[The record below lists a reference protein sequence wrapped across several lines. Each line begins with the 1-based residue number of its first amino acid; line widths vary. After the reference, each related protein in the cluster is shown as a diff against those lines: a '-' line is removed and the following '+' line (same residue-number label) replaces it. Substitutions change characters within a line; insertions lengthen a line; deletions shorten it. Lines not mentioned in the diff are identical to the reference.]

1 MFANEKK
8 LNRITKIKH
17 IKLALVEKLKYING
31 LVNIDKGKKHFCIR
45 LPQQN
50 RESYCSKLESV
61 DKNEDVYR

>member
-1 MFANEKK
+1 M
-8 LNRITKIKH
+8 
-17 IKLALVEKLKYING
+17 EKLKYINS